1 MEYNERSVHITEYVE
16 DEEEEY
22 TSVGEM
28 EVDNFTSDDYA
39 EDEYNEYGSSED
51 IESVTSVSPLRTI
64 YEYAVQQS
72 NRLRINH
79 RDDNDDK
86 LADFSKGTF
95 QHFYALGYIAS
106 DGVHYAMGEL
116 LGLVCESIMF
126 LELIHIVKMLGVTN
140 PSFSIQNIIVPEP
153 ANLHLKNGHKYG
165 NYGLPSSKILRTDRD
180 KIKQFFPDNTRMVMF
195 FFGMLSSDG
204 CVVPGIRYTDGA
216 RVLRCLSIDLTDKQL
231 LLELMENINAF
242 MALQYPNVKPVVTMS
257 MKSRQKEHWM
267 DKWSMRVPKIV
278 AVKLIEVYESVTD
291 DIYEKAAYTKRLLA
305 VMPSEEQSFKLQGI
319 KWSSILHRLELQYQ
333 N

>member
-1 MEYNERSVHITEYVE
+1 
-16 DEEEEY
+16 
-22 TSVGEM
+22 
-28 EVDNFTSDDYA
+28 
-39 EDEYNEYGSSED
+39 
-51 IESVTSVSPLRTI
+51 
-64 YEYAVQQS
+64 
-72 NRLRINH
+72 
-79 RDDNDDK
+79 
-86 LADFSKGTF
+86 
-95 QHFYALGYIAS
+95 
-106 DGVHYAMGEL
+106 
-116 LGLVCESIMF
+116 
-126 LELIHIVKMLGVTN
+126 MLGVTN

-153 ANLHLKNGHKYG
+153 ANLHLKKGHVTVTNLIWQCRNPELEKKYG

-216 RVLRCLSIDLTDKQL
+216 SLLRCLSIDLTDKQL

-267 DKWSMRVPKIV
+267 HKWSMRVPKNV
-278 AVKLIEVYESVTD
+278 AVKLIEIYESVTD
-291 DIYEKAAYTKRLLA
+291 DICEKAAYTKRLLA

-319 KWSSILHRLELQYQ
+319 KWSSIVHRLELQYQ
-333 N
+333 NLFDSDNGWWRSTILSLACDLYAKHLEVYDGLYQLVG